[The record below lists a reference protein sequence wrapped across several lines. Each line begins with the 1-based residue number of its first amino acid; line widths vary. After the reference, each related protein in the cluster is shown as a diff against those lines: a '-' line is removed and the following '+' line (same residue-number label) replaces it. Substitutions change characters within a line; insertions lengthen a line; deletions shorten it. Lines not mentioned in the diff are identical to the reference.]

1 MSEEKTEIQEML
13 DLVEDAQAPGNFNLG
28 NFVKGRGYPQ
38 DTVEVYVDVESA
50 YELSKLNE
58 KLIKATDKAESEK
71 LEAKAKKLSDKI
83 LESKLTFKMRGIDQ
97 RQVETIEESSRKK
110 FQNNEETEDAAWVI
124 DYMCELV
131 ASNIISVTDAFGK
144 IDERIFTGADVE
156 DLRGYLSSEAWEKL
170 MSTMQ
175 KLTLATGYFKGLTDA
190 GFLQK
195 S

>member
-1 MSEEKTEIQEML
+1 MSEETIDVEEVL
-13 DLVEDAQAPGNFNLG
+13 SLVEEAQKPGNFNLG
-28 NFVKGRGYPQ
+28 EFVKGRGYPQ
-38 DTVEVYVDVESA
+38 DTVEIYVDVESA
-50 YELSKLNE
+50 YELSKLNDT
-58 KLIKATDKAESEK
+58 LVRTTDEAEVAE
-71 LEAKAKKLSDKI
+71 LEAKAKELSDKI
-83 LESKLTFKMRGIDQ
+83 LESKLTFRMRGIDQ
-97 RQVETIEESSRKK
+97 RQVERIEEASRKK
-110 FQNNEETEDAAWVI
+110 FEDESTEWVV

-131 ASNIISVTDAFGK
+131 ASNIVSVTDAKGNV
-144 IDERIFTGADVE
+144 DERVFTGKDVE

>member
-1 MSEEKTEIQEML
+1 MSEETIDVTEVL
-13 DLVEDAQAPGNFNLG
+13 GLVEEAQKPGNFNLG
-28 NFVKGRGYPQ
+28 EFVKGRGYPQ

-58 KLIKATDKAESEK
+58 TLVQTTDEEELAT
-71 LEAKAKKLSDKI
+71 LEAKAKELSDKI
-83 LESKLTFKMRGIDQ
+83 LDSKLTFKMRGIDQ
-97 RQVETIEESSRKK
+97 RQVERIEEASRKK
-110 FQNNEETEDAAWVI
+110 FDEEDSEWVI

-131 ASNIISVTDAFGK
+131 ASNIVSVTDSKGNV
-144 IDERIFTGADVE
+144 DERIFTGKDVE

-170 MSTMQ
+170 MNTMQ

>member
-1 MSEEKTEIQEML
+1 MSEETIN
-13 DLVEDAQAPGNFNLG
+13 VEEVLAVVEEAQKPGNFNLG
-28 NFVKGRGYPQ
+28 EFVKGRGYPQ
-38 DTVEVYVDVESA
+38 DTVEIYVDVESA
-50 YELSKLNE
+50 YELSKLNDT
-58 KLIKATDKAESEK
+58 LVQTTDESELTK
-71 LEAKAKKLSDKI
+71 LEAKAKELSDKI
-83 LESKLTFKMRGIDQ
+83 MESKLTFKMRGVDQ
-97 RQVETIEESSRKK
+97 KQVEAIEESSRKK
-110 FQNNEETEDAAWVI
+110 YTEDDNAWVI

-131 ASNIISVTDAFGK
+131 ASNIVSVTDAKGSV
-144 IDERIFTGADVE
+144 DERVFTGKDVE

>member
-1 MSEEKTEIQEML
+1 MSEETIDVEEVL
-13 DLVEDAQAPGNFNLG
+13 SLVEEAQKPGNFNLG
-28 NFVKGRGYPQ
+28 EFVKGRGYPQ

-50 YELSKLNE
+50 YELSKLNDT
-58 KLIKATDKAESEK
+58 LVQTTDEAELVA
-71 LEAKAKKLSDKI
+71 LEAKAKELSDKI

-97 RQVETIEESSRKK
+97 KQVERIEESSRKK
-110 FQNNEETEDAAWVI
+110 FEEDDTDWVI

-131 ASNIISVTDAFGK
+131 ASNIVSVTDAKGNV
-144 IDERIFTGADVE
+144 DERIFTGKDVE
-156 DLRGYLSSEAWEKL
+156 DLRGYLSPEAWEKL

>member
-1 MSEEKTEIQEML
+1 MSEEVNEFQEVL
-13 DLVEDAQAPGNFNLG
+13 DLVEDAQKPGKFNLG
-28 NFVKGRGYPQ
+28 EFVKGRGYPQ

-58 KLIKATDKAESEK
+58 KLVQITDPEESEK
-71 LEAKAKKLSDKI
+71 LEAEAKLLSDKI
-83 LESKLTFKMRGIDQ
+83 LASKLTFKMRGIDQ
-97 RQVETIEESSRKK
+97 KQVENIEEKSKKK
-110 FQNNEETEDAAWVI
+110 FSEDDAAWVL

-131 ASNIISVTDAFGK
+131 AANIVSVTDATGK
-144 IDERIFTGADVE
+144 VDERIFTGDDVE
-156 DLRGYLSSEAWEKL
+156 ELRSYLNSEAWEKVV
-170 MSTMQ
+170 STMQ

>member
-1 MSEEKTEIQEML
+1 MSEETIN
-13 DLVEDAQAPGNFNLG
+13 VEEVLAVVEEAQKPGNFNLG
-28 NFVKGRGYPQ
+28 EFVKGRGYPQ
-38 DTVEVYVDVESA
+38 DTVEIYVDVESA
-50 YELSKLNE
+50 YELSKLNDT
-58 KLIKATDKAESEK
+58 LVQTTDESELTK
-71 LEAKAKKLSDKI
+71 LEAKAKELSDKI
-83 LESKLTFKMRGIDQ
+83 MDSKLTFKMRGVDQ
-97 RQVETIEESSRKK
+97 KQVEAIEESSRKK
-110 FQNNEETEDAAWVI
+110 YTEDDNAWVI

-131 ASNIISVTDAFGK
+131 ASNIVSVTDAKGSV
-144 IDERIFTGADVE
+144 DERVFTGKDVE

>member
-1 MSEEKTEIQEML
+1 MSEETIDAQEVL
-13 DLVEDAQAPGNFNLG
+13 SLVEEAQKPGNFNLG
-28 NFVKGRGYPQ
+28 EFVKGRGYPQ
-38 DTVEVYVDVESA
+38 DTVEIYVDVESA
-50 YELSKLNE
+50 YELSKLNDI
-58 KLIKATDKAESEK
+58 LVQTTDEAELVS
-71 LEAKAKKLSDKI
+71 LEAKAKELSDKI
-83 LESKLTFKMRGIDQ
+83 LDSKLTFKMRGIDQ
-97 RQVETIEESSRKK
+97 KQVERIEETSRKK
-110 FQNNEETEDAAWVI
+110 FDEESSEWVV

-131 ASNIISVTDAFGK
+131 ASNVVSVTDAKGNV
-144 IDERIFTGADVE
+144 DERVFTGKDVE

>member
-1 MSEEKTEIQEML
+1 MSEETIDVKEVL
-13 DLVEDAQAPGNFNLG
+13 AVVEEAQKPGNFNLG
-28 NFVKGRGYPQ
+28 EFVKGRGYPQ
-38 DTVEVYVDVESA
+38 DTVEIYVDVESA
-50 YELSKLNE
+50 YELSKLNDT
-58 KLIKATDKAESEK
+58 LVQSTDEAELTK
-71 LEAKAKKLSDKI
+71 LEAKAKELSDKI
-83 LESKLTFKMRGIDQ
+83 MESKLTFKMRGVDQ
-97 RQVETIEESSRKK
+97 KQVEAIEESSRKK
-110 FQNNEETEDAAWVI
+110 YSEDDNSWVI

-131 ASNIISVTDAFGK
+131 ASNIVSVTDAKGSV
-144 IDERIFTGADVE
+144 DERVFTGKDVE

>member
-1 MSEEKTEIQEML
+1 MSEESKEIQEVL
-13 DLVEDAQAPGNFNLG
+13 DLVEEAQKPGNFNLG
-28 NFVKGRGYPQ
+28 EFVKGRGYPQ
-38 DTVEVYVDVESA
+38 DSVEVYVDVESA

-58 KLIKATDKAESEK
+58 KLIRATDKEESEK
-71 LEAKAKKLSDKI
+71 LEAEAKVFSDKI

-97 RQVETIEESSRKK
+97 RQVEKIEQDSKAK
-110 FQNNEETEDAAWVI
+110 FEQNDDNWII

-131 ASNIISVTDAFGK
+131 ASNIISVTDASGK
-144 IDERIFTGADVE
+144 VDERIFTGQDVE
-156 DLRGYLSSEAWEKL
+156 DLRSYLSSEAWEKIVA
-170 MSTMQ
+170 TMQ

>member
-1 MSEEKTEIQEML
+1 MSEETIDVKEVL
-13 DLVEDAQAPGNFNLG
+13 AVVEEAQKPGNFNLG
-28 NFVKGRGYPQ
+28 EFVKGRGYPQ
-38 DTVEVYVDVESA
+38 DTVEIYVDVESA
-50 YELSKLNE
+50 YELSKLNDT
-58 KLIKATDKAESEK
+58 LVQTTDEAELTK
-71 LEAKAKKLSDKI
+71 LEAKAKELSDKI
-83 LESKLTFKMRGIDQ
+83 MESKLSFKMRGVDQ
-97 RQVETIEESSRKK
+97 KQVEAIEESSRKK
-110 FQNNEETEDAAWVI
+110 YTEDDNAWVI

-131 ASNIISVTDAFGK
+131 ASNIVSVTDAKGSV
-144 IDERIFTGADVE
+144 DERVFTGKDVE

>member
-1 MSEEKTEIQEML
+1 MSEDIKEVL
-13 DLVEDAQAPGNFNLG
+13 DLVEEAQKPGNFNLG
-28 NFVKGRGYPQ
+28 EFVKGRGYPQ

-50 YELSKLNE
+50 YELSKLND
-58 KLIKATDKAESEK
+58 KLVQTTDEAELAV
-71 LEAKAKKLSDKI
+71 LEAKAKELSEKI
-83 LESKLTFKMRGIDQ
+83 LDSKLTFSMRGIDQ
-97 RQVETIEESSRKK
+97 RQVERIEESSRKK
-110 FQNNEETEDAAWVI
+110 FEGIEDAEDSAWVI

-131 ASNIISVTDAFGK
+131 ASNIISVTDAKGNV
-144 IDERIFTGADVE
+144 DERVFTGADVE
-156 DLRGYLSSEAWEKL
+156 DLRGYLSSEGWEKL

>member
-1 MSEEKTEIQEML
+1 MSEETIDVKEVL
-13 DLVEDAQAPGNFNLG
+13 AVVEEAQKPGNFNLG
-28 NFVKGRGYPQ
+28 EFVKGRGYPQ
-38 DTVEVYVDVESA
+38 DTVEIYVDVESA
-50 YELSKLNE
+50 YELSKLNDT
-58 KLIKATDKAESEK
+58 LVQTTDDAELTK
-71 LEAKAKKLSDKI
+71 LEAKAKELSDKI
-83 LESKLTFKMRGIDQ
+83 MESKLTFKMRGVDQ
-97 RQVETIEESSRKK
+97 KQVEAIEESSRKK
-110 FQNNEETEDAAWVI
+110 YQDDDNAWVI

-131 ASNIISVTDAFGK
+131 ASNIVSVTDAKGSV
-144 IDERIFTGADVE
+144 DERVFTGKDVE

>member
-1 MSEEKTEIQEML
+1 MSEETIDVKEVL
-13 DLVEDAQAPGNFNLG
+13 AVVEEAQKPGNFNLG
-28 NFVKGRGYPQ
+28 EFVKGRGYPQ
-38 DTVEVYVDVESA
+38 DTVEIYVDVESA
-50 YELSKLNE
+50 YELSKLNDT
-58 KLIKATDKAESEK
+58 LVQTTDEAELTK
-71 LEAKAKKLSDKI
+71 LEAKAKELSDKI
-83 LESKLTFKMRGIDQ
+83 MESKLTFKMRGVDQ
-97 RQVETIEESSRKK
+97 KQVEAIEESSRKK
-110 FQNNEETEDAAWVI
+110 YTDDDNAWVI

-131 ASNIISVTDAFGK
+131 ASNIVSVTDAKGSV
-144 IDERIFTGADVE
+144 DERVFTGKDVE